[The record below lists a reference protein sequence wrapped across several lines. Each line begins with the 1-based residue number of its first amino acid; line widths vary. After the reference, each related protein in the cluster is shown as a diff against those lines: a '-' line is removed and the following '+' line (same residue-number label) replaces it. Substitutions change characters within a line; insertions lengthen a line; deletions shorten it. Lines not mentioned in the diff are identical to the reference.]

1 MSIIVENNH
10 LKKTLEEKTLKL
22 CLLPSSFIRET
33 KVVEAHLGRINGGN
47 GDDTMSFNYF
57 LGSNLG
63 TLL

>member
-1 MSIIVENNH
+1 MLIIVENNH

-33 KVVEAHLGRINGGN
+33 KVVEAHLGRINGGK
-47 GDDTMSFNYF
+47 GDNTLSYF